1 MERPKRGRKAR
12 LTTRDL
18 EAIRCLIHAQP
29 EITIGEIRER
39 LHLAASRE
47 TVRKAVARM
56 GFRHRTILFEDNAEA
71 RHERL
76 IHFFDRYC

>member
-12 LTTRDL
+12 LTPQDL

-47 TVRKAVARM
+47 TVRKAVVRM
-56 GFRHRTILFEDNAEA
+56 GFRHQTMLVEDGEGRRRTRLFD
-71 RHERL
+71 
-76 IHFFDRYC
+76 FFDRYY